1 MVQGFLPMLLTCA
14 YWSPQE
20 EKKVPSSELG
30 NGMVLWGVLRM
41 LRVPWEVNEKNHY
54 VRQSPSECLV
64 MSSGRFGEKEHSINR
79 HERLVLGCD
88 EQRWAVEIRKM
99 LHAWHSNYSEGR
111 LNGCQGVPTRHCC
124 KFNQHPLKRCYAATR
139 YGYCMYVY
147 TIPTIPYILCIYYTV
162 HSMYMYYIIIHII
175 YISYAKM
182 MCSFWA
188 CWDLWKLA

>member
-64 MSSGRFGEKEHSINR
+64 MTVQVVSVKKSIQSIVMEDLFWVVMSN
-79 HERLVLGCD
+79 D
-88 EQRWAVEIRKM
+88 EQWR
-99 LHAWHSNYSEGR
+99 
-111 LNGCQGVPTRHCC
+111 
-124 KFNQHPLKRCYAATR
+124 
-139 YGYCMYVY
+139 
-147 TIPTIPYILCIYYTV
+147 
-162 HSMYMYYIIIHII
+162 
-175 YISYAKM
+175 
-182 MCSFWA
+182 
-188 CWDLWKLA
+188 

>member
-88 EQRWAVEIRKM
+88 EQR
-99 LHAWHSNYSEGR
+99 
-111 LNGCQGVPTRHCC
+111 
-124 KFNQHPLKRCYAATR
+124 
-139 YGYCMYVY
+139 
-147 TIPTIPYILCIYYTV
+147 
-162 HSMYMYYIIIHII
+162 
-175 YISYAKM
+175 
-182 MCSFWA
+182 
-188 CWDLWKLA
+188 